1 MAASAMR
8 ICCRF
13 LSLLASLAGLQ
24 GAVLSVVLTPS
35 IPAPAPVGTVVTWSA
50 HPSDATASVW
60 YRFRAA
66 RAGSGLHVIRDYSPL
81 SSLDWTASQH
91 EGVYDIEVSARNN
104 LTGETAVESVSY
116 QIDPVATGDTPV
128 ISPTANPLVFLYSA
142 PPCPASDS
150 MRVEFRSAD
159 GVVQSTPDQSCEPP
173 CPAGTAIARESF
185 PFHRPP
191 PCGPTLTMN
200 FYLAGL
206 RPNTVYSVRHA
217 VASFGWHRRIE
228 TQYGP
233 TLTLT
238 TPDVSLHLPAMT
250 VQQSP
255 PSAGGILLH
264 SNFYGPSFATDLT
277 GNLVWFYSTPIAFLT
292 QVEPGG
298 KFLGLISPTFVSTQ
312 AYDPVNEVFREFD
325 LAGTTLRE
333 TTAARLNE
341 QLAPLGKRIGVLH
354 HDARTLPDGTV
365 ALLATTER
373 ILTNVQGSGPVD
385 VVGDMI
391 LVLDRDLQLKW
402 VWDAFDHLD
411 TSRQATLGEACPG
424 SGCPPLYLAKKA
436 NDWVHGNSL
445 QFLPDGNLLYSSRH
459 QDWVFK
465 IDYRN
470 GAGTGDVIWRLG
482 PGGDF
487 QMTPNDPSAWF
498 SHQHDPEFAAGDPAA
513 LTLFDDSNVRHAAD
527 SQAHSRGQALKMDE
541 QSRTVTLT
549 LNADLGGFSFALGTA
564 QQFHGGYYFGGGWF
578 LPASSSMSL
587 ETDVSGNTVYRL
599 TDNQP
604 EFRCYRLND
613 LYTP

>member
-1 MAASAMR
+1 MR
-8 ICCRF
+8 SCCRF
-13 LSLLASLAGLQ
+13 LFLLASFAGLK
-24 GAVLSVVLTPS
+24 GAALSVVLTPS

-50 HPSDATASVW
+50 SPSDATASIW

-66 RAGSGLHVIRDYSPL
+66 RAGSDLHVIRDYSPL

-91 EGVYDIEVSARNN
+91 EGLYDIEVSARNN
-104 LTGETAVESVSY
+104 STGETAVESVNY
-116 QIDPVATGDTPV
+116 QVDPVVTGDTPV

-142 PPCPASDS
+142 PPCLAIDS

-159 GVVQSTPDQSCEPP
+159 GVVQSTPYQSCLPP
-173 CPAGTAIARESF
+173 CPATTAFASGSF
-185 PFHRPP
+185 QFRHPLE

-206 RPNTVYSVRHA
+206 RPNSVYSVQHV
-217 VASFGWHRRIE
+217 VASYVRFRRIE
-228 TQYGP
+228 IRYGP

-238 TPDVSLHLPAMT
+238 TPDVPLRLPKMT
-250 VQQSP
+250 VEQSP
-255 PSAGGILLH
+255 SSPGGFLLH
-264 SNFYGPSFATDLT
+264 SNFYGPSFATDLS
-277 GNLVWFYSTPIAFLT
+277 GDLVWFYSTPIAFLT
-292 QVEPGG
+292 QVEPRGQ
-298 KFLGLISPTFVSTQ
+298 FLGLISPTFVSTQ

-333 TTAARLNE
+333 TNAARLNE
-341 QLAPLGKRIGVLH
+341 QLAPLGKRIGALH

-365 ALLATTER
+365 ALLATTEQ

-385 VVGDMI
+385 VIGDMI
-391 LVLDRDLQLKW
+391 VVLDRDLQLKW

-436 NDWVHGNSL
+436 NDWLHGNSL
-445 QFLPDGNLLYSSRH
+445 QFLADGNLLYSSRH

-470 GAGTGDVIWRLG
+470 GAGSGNVIWRLG

-487 QMTPNDPSAWF
+487 QMQPSDPSAWF

-513 LTLFDDSNVRHAAD
+513 LTLFDDSNVRYAAD
-527 SQAHSRGQALKMDE
+527 SHAHSRGQALKVDE
-541 QSRTVTLT
+541 QNRMVTLT
-549 LNADLGGFSFALGTA
+549 LNVDLGGFSFALGTA
-564 QQFHGGYYFGGGWF
+564 QQFDGGYYFGGGWF
-578 LPASSSMSL
+578 LPASNSMSL
-587 ETDVSGNTVYRL
+587 QTDGSGNPLYRL
-599 TDNQP
+599 SNNQP

>member
-1 MAASAMR
+1 MR
-8 ICCRF
+8 NCCRVLF
-13 LSLLASLAGLQ
+13 LLVSIAKLK

-35 IPAPAPVGTVVTWSA
+35 IPAPALVGTVVTWSA
-50 HPSDATASVW
+50 HPSDATASIW

-66 RAGSGLHVIRDYSPL
+66 RAGSQLHVIRDYSPL

-91 EGVYDIEVSARNN
+91 EGFYNIEVSARNN
-104 LTGETAVESVSY
+104 STGETAVESANY
-116 QIDPVATGDTPV
+116 QIAPVVTGDTPV

-142 PPCPASDS
+142 PPCLAIDS
-150 MRVEFRSAD
+150 MRVEFRSAG
-159 GVVQSTPDQSCEPP
+159 GVVQSTPYQSCQPP
-173 CPAGTAIARESF
+173 CPASTAVASGSF
-185 PFHRPP
+185 PFRRPRT

-206 RPNTVYSVRHA
+206 RPNSVYSVQHI
-217 VASFGWHRRIE
+217 VASYVRFRGTVMR
-228 TQYGP
+228 YGP

-238 TPDVSLHLPAMT
+238 TPDVPLRLPTMT
-250 VQQSP
+250 VEQSP
-255 PSAGGILLH
+255 STPDGILLH

-277 GNLVWFYSTPIAFLT
+277 GNLVWLYPTPITFLT

-298 KFLGLISPTFVSTQ
+298 QFLSLISPTFVSTQ
-312 AYDPVNEVFREFD
+312 AYDPVNEIFREFD

-333 TTAARLNE
+333 TSAARLNE
-341 QLAPLGKRIGVLH
+341 QLAPLEKRIGALH
-354 HDARTLPDGTV
+354 HDARALPDGTV

-411 TSRQATLGEACPG
+411 TSRLATLGEACPG
-424 SGCPPLYLAKKA
+424 SGCPPLYLATKA
-436 NDWVHGNSL
+436 NDWLHGNAL
-445 QFLPDGNLLYSSRH
+445 QFLADGNLLYSSRH

-465 IDYRN
+465 IDYQN

-487 QMTPNDPSAWF
+487 QMTPSDPPAWF
-498 SHQHDPEFAAGDPAA
+498 SHQHDPQFAAADPAT
-513 LTLFDDSNVRHAAD
+513 LTVFDDSNIRHAAD
-527 SQAHSRGQALKMDE
+527 SQAHSRGQALKVDE
-541 QSRTVTLT
+541 QGRAVTLT
-549 LNADLGGFSFALGTA
+549 LNVDLGGFSFALGTA
-564 QQFHGGYYFGGGWF
+564 QQFDGGYYFGGGWF
-578 LPASSSMSL
+578 LPGNSSMSL
-587 ETDVSGNTVYRL
+587 ETDGSGNPVYRI
-599 TDNQP
+599 TDSEP